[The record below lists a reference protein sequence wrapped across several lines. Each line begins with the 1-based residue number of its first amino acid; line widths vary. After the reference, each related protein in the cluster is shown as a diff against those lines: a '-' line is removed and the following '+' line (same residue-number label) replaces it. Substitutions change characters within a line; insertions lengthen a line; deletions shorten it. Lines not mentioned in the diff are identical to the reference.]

1 MAAKVVPVLAL
12 GAMLVSC
19 AGVYGPKGNDTG
31 GIIPW
36 SPENEQ
42 MAHQIA
48 QGNCDFYR
56 KYAVLRTMH
65 RAYGDY
71 ISYDCVFPR
80 PHGQRTRRKQAAVA
94 LARKILIWCW
104 AILRDG
110 SVWDETRERRLAV
123 T

>member
-1 MAAKVVPVLAL
+1 VAFEVGEGGVAAKVVPVLAL
-12 GAMLVSC
+12 GVMLVSC

-48 QGNCDFYR
+48 DDNCGAYGKF
-56 KYAVLRTMH
+56 AVLRTMH

-71 ISYDCVFPR
+71 ISYDCVRPR
-80 PHGQRTRRKQAAVA
+80 PHGRRG
-94 LARKILIWCW
+94 R
-104 AILRDG
+104 G
-110 SVWDETRERRLAV
+110 
-123 T
+123 